1 MEDNAEI
8 FFLQGDALEPACDP
22 VDGRESRP
30 HTPGHRAELFS
41 IAGVALAD
49 DLVKIRRPQDIVF
62 IGELGQPS
70 LGDFEVFPAV
80 ENIQ

>member
-8 FFLQGDALEPACDP
+8 FYLQGDALEPACDP
-22 VDGRESRP
+22 VDGREPGP
-30 HTPGHRAELFS
+30 HTPGHGTELLA
-41 IAGVALAD
+41 IASVALAD

-62 IGELGQPS
+62 VGELGQPP
-70 LGDFEVFPAV
+70 LGDFEVLPAV